1 MLKLVPFNEAWVS
14 HDKLDVHAIYRRP
27 QRHEDE
33 YGEIVQTRGPSG
45 EPLWDLTSPLPVR
58 QHNRWRAKGYEY
70 VTLANAP
77 GIEPGGGLKYVR
89 DAARAG
95 TLAGGS
101 VQDYSQDPRTG
112 GPWNLRK
119 YLESQGAAD
128 LAAVASLKD
137 QIAKYGWE
145 AVEDMRRSTDP
156 NFRVAEAL
164 KVNQAAQDEPVG
176 VGKSR
181 KGAVN

>member
-27 QRHEDE
+27 QREEDE
-33 YGEIVQTRGPSG
+33 YGEIVQKRGPHG

-77 GIEPGGGLKYVR
+77 GIEAGGGLKYVR

-95 TLAGGS
+95 TLIGGS
-101 VQDYSQDPRTG
+101 PQDYAQDPRTG

-119 YLESQGAAD
+119 YLEGQAATD
-128 LAAVASLKD
+128 AAANDELRAMVE
-137 QIAKYGWE
+137 KYGVE
-145 AVEDMRRSTDP
+145 AVEQIKRAADP
-156 NFRVAEAL
+156 AFRVPDAL
-164 KVNQAAQDEPVG
+164 RGDPVG
-176 VGKSR
+176 TAKAR